1 MDVRAASVLPLEPQS
16 VVCGLEHSQVEGINK
31 LLHSVVEEL
40 VSKCRVVVDSFDPA
54 K

>member
-1 MDVRAASVLPLEPQS
+1 MDVRAASVLPLEPQP

-31 LLHSVVEEL
+31 LLHSVVEEP

-54 K
+54 